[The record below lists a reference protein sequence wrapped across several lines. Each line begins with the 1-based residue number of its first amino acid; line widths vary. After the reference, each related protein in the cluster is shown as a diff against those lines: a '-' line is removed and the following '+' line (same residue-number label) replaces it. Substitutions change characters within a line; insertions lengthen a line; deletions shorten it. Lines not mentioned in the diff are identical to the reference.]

1 MDLWEIVLIQNNTLF
16 ILNMISSH
24 YQIHSHR
31 QTGTLMHP
39 FNNIRDDEGHNS
51 AKRSNIIF
59 NIIEIRVVLDQPK
72 ISGRGII

>member
-31 QTGTLMHP
+31 QNGTLMHA
-39 FNNIRDDEGHNS
+39 FNNVRDDEGHNS
-51 AKRSNIIF
+51 VKRSNIVW
-59 NIIEIRVVLDQPK
+59 NIIEMRVVLDQPK
-72 ISGRGII
+72 ISGRGKI